1 MASGGIPQDA
11 IVIGAGIVG
20 ASAAFALAQLGV
32 RVVVI
37 EASTPAGGAT
47 AAGMG
52 HLCVIDDSPA
62 QLALTSY
69 SLSLWQRLSAVLPA
83 EAEYHRAGTIWI
95 AADDAE
101 LDAARQKLA
110 TLASAGVQAEMLD
123 EAQLRQAEPNLR
135 PGLPGGLL
143 MPDDAI
149 VYAPPVV
156 RWMLHQVRE
165 KGGQVLTG
173 AKVVRIDPKVVLLA
187 DHRALPADLIVVATG
202 VWAPELF
209 PGLPVRPRKGHLAIT
224 DRYPGF
230 CRHQLV
236 ELAYIKN
243 AHGHSEESVSFN
255 IQPRTTGQLLI
266 GSSRQYNATDAAV
279 EPRMLRKVLARAT
292 QLMPGIAN
300 LNVLRAWTGFR
311 AATLDSL
318 PIIGPHPARP
328 DLYFAT
334 GHEGLGL
341 TTSLAT
347 AALLAAHLTGEPTP
361 LDPAAF
367 AADRPTLLEPEPHA

>member
-37 EASTPAGGAT
+37 EAATPAGGAT

-83 EAEYHRAGTIWI
+83 KAEYHRAGTIWI

-149 VYAPPVV
+149 VYAPP
-156 RWMLHQVRE
+156 
-165 KGGQVLTG
+165 
-173 AKVVRIDPKVVLLA
+173 
-187 DHRALPADLIVVATG
+187 
-202 VWAPELF
+202 F
-209 PGLPVRPRKGHLAIT
+209 
-224 DRYPGF
+224 
-230 CRHQLV
+230 
-236 ELAYIKN
+236 
-243 AHGHSEESVSFN
+243 S
-255 IQPRTTGQLLI
+255 RT
-266 GSSRQYNATDAAV
+266 
-279 EPRMLRKVLARAT
+279 
-292 QLMPGIAN
+292 
-300 LNVLRAWTGFR
+300 
-311 AATLDSL
+311 
-318 PIIGPHPARP
+318 
-328 DLYFAT
+328 
-334 GHEGLGL
+334 
-341 TTSLAT
+341 
-347 AALLAAHLTGEPTP
+347 
-361 LDPAAF
+361 
-367 AADRPTLLEPEPHA
+367 